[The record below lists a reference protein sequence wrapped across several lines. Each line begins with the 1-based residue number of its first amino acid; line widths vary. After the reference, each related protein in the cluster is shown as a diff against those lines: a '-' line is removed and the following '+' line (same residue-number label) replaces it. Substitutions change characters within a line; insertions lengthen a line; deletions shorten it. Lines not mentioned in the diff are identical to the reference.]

1 MSKHDKDE
9 KLTLVPGFFASS
21 SARRWFFNQE
31 FDNWGAFREE
41 FLDCFTIRR
50 GSPKKILKK
59 ILEIKRFPDEP
70 IRMYIDRFDEL
81 KAAHVRETKK
91 NSTSTCL
98 TKEDLKEAFIDGIRP
113 KRLKET
119 IKQSAPATLQ
129 DAKDSRKPKM
139 MTILLTKRNHTATK
153 VILVNTNTEN
163 RPQARLPAKNNE
175 EASVQESMQKLAE
188 SFQSLSLLVQNQI
201 ARNNSSQQNNAK
213 DRSCYNCQEMGHD
226 TKSCTKA

>member
-98 TKEDLKEAFIDGIRP
+98 TKEDLKEAFIDDDDDSSD
-113 KRLKET
+113 KEESYSDESDSGQYQYR
-119 IKQSAPATLQ
+119 KQTTSKTS
-129 DAKDSRKPKM
+129 DKK
-139 MTILLTKRNHTATK
+139 NATK
-153 VILVNTNTEN
+153 PTLKKEKTIIKF
-163 RPQARLPAKNNE
+163 PAKNNE